1 MFIDSPLSFP
11 KDIRYH
17 LHRDAGGDGA
27 TSAHLGRLLEK
38 FCPSSQCINEPELAD
53 FHVVCEA
60 GWLAQRD
67 ALVAAG
73 MPAER
78 ILEMPVPIGDQWAY
92 WDISKEI
99 LDLVCVEED
108 VHIPPADFARYLVD
122 GCGRAKYDDDGSLM
136 LSRSSYGFLQ
146 QDYTRYYCDE
156 IMQVADALA
165 DERSREIYLNAL
177 FGVAELGWQHYVSR
191 VFDSQQYLD
200 YIKPAACDAVLNGG
214 IWNGHE
220 IPVFLAAFPA
230 SCVLHN
236 IDPLG
241 YDYLSPYVRAS
252 VEAAPERCREHR
264 FALGSESGTIDFG
277 IRNDGQA
284 ISAAVFEGAP
294 PVSLPSIT
302 IDALVKQVGIKHVGL
317 IKLDL
322 EGGEPDA
329 LAGMADTLIAHRPQ
343 LAISVY
349 HEIDHYWKL
358 PQALIAACEDYN
370 FYFDVYSWERFE
382 AILYGIP
389 AELSRT

>member
-11 KDIRYH
+11 KGIRYY
-17 LHRDAGGDGA
+17 LHREAGGGGEIV
-27 TSAHLGRLLEK
+27 AHLGRLLEK
-38 FCPSSQCINEPELAD
+38 FCPSSRRIDDHGPDSGAVD

-60 GWLAQRD
+60 GWLAQRA

-73 MPAER
+73 TPAER

-92 WDISKEI
+92 WDISMEI
-99 LDLVCVEED
+99 LDLVRVGHEDHARAGHDNLVRAGHD

-122 GCGRAKYDDDGSLM
+122 GCQRAKYDDDGSLM

-146 QDYTRYYCDE
+146 QDYTRYSRDE

-177 FGVAELGWQHYVSR
+177 FGEAELGWQHYVSR
-191 VFDSQQYLD
+191 VFGSQQYLD

-241 YDYLSPYVRAS
+241 YDHLSPYVRAS
-252 VEAAPERCREHR
+252 IEAAPERCREHR
-264 FALGSESGTIDFG
+264 FALGSENGTIDFG
-277 IRNDGQA
+277 IRSDGQA
-284 ISAAVFEGAP
+284 ISAAAFADVQS
-294 PVSLPSIT
+294 VSLPSIT
-302 IDALVKQVGIKHVGL
+302 IDALVKQAGIERVGL
-317 IKLDL
+317 IKMDL
-322 EGGEPDA
+322 EGGEPGA
-329 LAGMADTLIAHRPQ
+329 LAGMIDTLGGHRPQ

-349 HEIDHYWKL
+349 HEIDHY
-358 PQALIAACEDYN
+358 
-370 FYFDVYSWERFE
+370 
-382 AILYGIP
+382 
-389 AELSRT
+389 